1 MSKPA
6 IDIGRL
12 SQEERLALIE
22 ELWESL
28 SDAER
33 DSLPFT
39 REQQDELDRR
49 LDDLEREGPVGLS
62 PDELRD
68 QVKRQSS

>member
-12 SQEERLALIE
+12 SLDERLALIE

-28 SDAER
+28 SDEER
-33 DSLPFT
+33 DSLPLT

-49 LDDLEREGPVGLS
+49 LNDLEREGPVGLS

-68 QVKRQSS
+68 QLKRQSS